1 LNWALLE
8 ALWPCCRGQVN
19 AAIDAIATSSRREW
33 KKASGYHCRS
43 LVENLMYRLKTLTG
57 QSLWARKVGSQATEV
72 AIRAG
77 VLNRM
82 AALARPQSVRV
93 A

>member
-1 LNWALLE
+1 
-8 ALWPCCRGQVN
+8 
-19 AAIDAIATSSRREW
+19 
-33 KKASGYHCRS
+33 
-43 LVENLMYRLKTLTG
+43 MYRLKVLTG
-57 QSLWARKVGSQATEV
+57 RILAARTIGAQATEV

-82 AALARPQSVRV
+82 ISLARHQSLRI

>member
-1 LNWALLE
+1 MH
-8 ALWPCCRGQVN
+8 
-19 AAIDAIATSSRREW
+19 
-33 KKASGYHCRS
+33 Y
-43 LVENLMYRLKTLTG
+43 LKTLTG
-57 QSLWARKVGSQATEV
+57 HSLWAREIGAQATEV

-82 AALARPQSVRV
+82 VELARPQSVRI

>member
-1 LNWALLE
+1 
-8 ALWPCCRGQVN
+8 
-19 AAIDAIATSSRREW
+19 
-33 KKASGYHCRS
+33 
-43 LVENLMYRLKTLTG
+43 MYRLKTLTG
-57 QSLWARKVGSQATEV
+57 HSLWAREVGSQATEV

-82 AALARPQSVRV
+82 GALARPQSVRV